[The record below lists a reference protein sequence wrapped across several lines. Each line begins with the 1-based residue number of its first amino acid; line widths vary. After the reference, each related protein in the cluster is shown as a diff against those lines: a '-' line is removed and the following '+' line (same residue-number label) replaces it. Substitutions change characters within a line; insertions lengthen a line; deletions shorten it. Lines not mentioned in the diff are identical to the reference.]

1 MNDSTAQFKLEEDP
15 FFAEDLRQ
23 MAEAKNYLRWQFGM
37 IAPHIH
43 GKVLEIGGGIGN
55 FTPAIARAAEAV
67 TSLEPNRDCFRQ
79 LAQNTQSLRNVTVLN
94 ATAEALDAQLP
105 ADYLAD
111 TVVCMNVL
119 EHIQNDEAAVR
130 DFARRLRVGG
140 SMVLLVPGVA
150 AVFGRIDQRLGHYR
164 RYSRTGLTGLLQR
177 TGFEVAKLRYFNLIG
192 LLGWWWNTKFAKI
205 EKQSDTQIRIFDRYI
220 VPLMSRLE
228 ALLAP
233 PVGQSLL
240 AVGTKMR
247 SG

>member
-1 MNDSTAQFKLEEDP
+1 MRAVSPRLNWICVRAWDPEAGGWRNCYHHRLGQCRARIRRGQATMNDSTAQFKLDEDP

-67 TSLEPNRDCFRQ
+67 TSLEPNRACFRQ

-119 EHIQNDEAAVR
+119 EHIQN
-130 DFARRLRVGG
+130 
-140 SMVLLVPGVA
+140 
-150 AVFGRIDQRLGHYR
+150 
-164 RYSRTGLTGLLQR
+164 
-177 TGFEVAKLRYFNLIG
+177 
-192 LLGWWWNTKFAKI
+192 
-205 EKQSDTQIRIFDRYI
+205 
-220 VPLMSRLE
+220 
-228 ALLAP
+228 
-233 PVGQSLL
+233 
-240 AVGTKMR
+240 
-247 SG
+247 